1 MSLRT
6 ATIAL
11 GALVLAACGTPT
23 PYAPLDARGYGH
35 TAQQIEE
42 NRFRVSFSGNA
53 LTDRRTVENYLL
65 YQAAE
70 VTLAR
75 GRDYFVVI
83 DRDTEADV
91 TWHTTYDGF
100 WPAYDPF
107 PYYYHRRRPFGPRML
122 DSGTSRPITRY
133 AAQAEIVIHSG
144 RKPADDPRAF
154 DARQVIR
161 NLEPAI
167 VRLAP

>member
-6 ATIAL
+6 AMIPLTAI
-11 GALVLAACGTPT
+11 VLAACGTPT
-23 PYAPLDARGYGH
+23 PYAPATVSGYGYA
-35 TAQQIEE
+35 AQQIED
-42 NRFRVSFSGNA
+42 NRFRVAFTGNT

-70 VTLAR
+70 VTLAQ
-75 GRDYFVVI
+75 GGDYFIVI

-91 TWHTTYDGF
+91 TYHTTYDGF

-107 PYYYHRRRPFGPRML
+107 PYSYYRRRPYGPGLM

-133 AAQAEIVIHSG
+133 AAQAEIVIRSG
-144 RKPADDPRAF
+144 RKPEDDPRAF
-154 DARQVIR
+154 DARQVVR
-161 NLEPAI
+161 NLGPTI